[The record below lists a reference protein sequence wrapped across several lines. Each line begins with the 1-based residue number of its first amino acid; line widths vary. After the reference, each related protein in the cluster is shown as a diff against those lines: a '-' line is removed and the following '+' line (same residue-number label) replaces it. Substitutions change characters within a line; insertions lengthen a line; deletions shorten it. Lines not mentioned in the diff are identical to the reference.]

1 MSSPGGH
8 KNRIAIASNVAEN
21 DDDDND
27 DNGGDGAPS
36 AEPSLMLL
44 YNLQEDDDG
53 MDGGGVSG
61 VIWNRVL
68 ILFYGASFGSFRST
82 PVSVLSLSA
91 GGAGRQRPSS
101 IVRINPT
108 TPLFY
113 FS

>member
-1 MSSPGGH
+1 MDPARLTASS
-8 KNRIAIASNVAEN
+8 
-21 DDDDND
+21 DDRSDGTDGD
-27 DNGGDGAPS
+27 GGDGAPS

-44 YNLQEDDDG
+44 CNLQEDDDV

-61 VIWNRVL
+61 IIWNRVL
-68 ILFYGASFGSFRST
+68 ILFYGASFRSFRST

-91 GGAGRQRPSS
+91 DGAGRQRPSS
-101 IVRINPT
+101 IARMNPT

>member
-1 MSSPGGH
+1 MHHGSDSHCGVRVCPPP
-8 KNRIAIASNVAEN
+8 A
-21 DDDDND
+21 DDDV
-27 DNGGDGAPS
+27 
-36 AEPSLMLL
+36 
-44 YNLQEDDDG
+44 

-68 ILFYGASFGSFRST
+68 LLFYGASFGSFRST

-91 GGAGRQRPSS
+91 GGAVRQRPSS
-101 IVRINPT
+101 IVRMNPT

>member
-1 MSSPGGH
+1 MDPVRLTASS
-8 KNRIAIASNVAEN
+8 
-21 DDDDND
+21 DDRSDGTDGD
-27 DNGGDGAPS
+27 GGDSAPS

-44 YNLQEDDDG
+44 CNLQEDDDV

-61 VIWNRVL
+61 IIWNRVL
-68 ILFYGASFGSFRST
+68 ILFYGASFHSFRST

-91 GGAGRQRPSS
+91 DGAGRQRPSS
-101 IVRINPT
+101 IVRMNPT